1 MYMVNELLGWMN
13 SQLRLSFIRFY
24 LCVLF
29 LISVAITMAFGLY
42 SPETLRLGPNSSIL
56 IQPNHLFVESIEV
69 F

>member
-1 MYMVNELLGWMN
+1 MQLLNFLLVSVGLVLN
-13 SQLRLSFIRFY
+13 FSLY
-24 LCVLF
+24 ALF

-56 IQPNHLFVESIEV
+56 IKPNRLFVESIEV